1 MRFEYT
7 QFVGSVGL
15 NLLYYHDFNIIVS
28 TGSTLTE
35 YAISGNYLDKFI
47 KESAIYYYLEH

>member
-1 MRFEYT
+1 
-7 QFVGSVGL
+7 
-15 NLLYYHDFNIIVS
+15 LLDYHDFNILVS

-47 KESAIYYYLEH
+47 MESAIYYYLEH